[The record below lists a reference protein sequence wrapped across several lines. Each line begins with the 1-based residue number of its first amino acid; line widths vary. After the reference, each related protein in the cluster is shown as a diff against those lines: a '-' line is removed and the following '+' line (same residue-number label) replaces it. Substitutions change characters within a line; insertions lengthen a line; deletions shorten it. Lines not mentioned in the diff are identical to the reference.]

1 MIVDNERYVRLWP
14 RLPGFCQDGVVSETS
29 NPRIDALESRV
40 ARLEEMLEESAAAVP
55 ASSLAEPTPPKALS
69 SSPPPPLPG
78 AQPVALASSIPREF
92 REPRGLNLDSEAVL
106 KWGGVSLVVLAVGF
120 AVSTA
125 ISEGWIGPEL
135 QLAGA
140 VAMSLA
146 LIGGGLHLRPTRLP
160 WSRAL
165 CSGGIAALLT
175 TGASNLFV
183 DQASIDAA
191 FAAIVVV
198 GLGGFVLARIVP
210 SEWVGIVAVTG
221 GVIGWLVVGQA
232 EPPLPFTATAV
243 GLTVLVAVAIAVA
256 LERNWFGLRLLAHVV
271 GLGGLVW
278 LAAVADTG
286 AEQVW
291 TLAVAGAV
299 TMSLLWVPS
308 IGELGSLWQQ
318 LEVQLSAA
326 VAPWAV
332 LVVGLTFEMDTD
344 TAIGSTGL
352 VSAAVMAVFAIGLR
366 AAIRSPHFVSL
377 MLGASVSLTVGLA
390 VLLSAEAAFVAVA
403 VQGAGLIMVSKTL
416 GESIRVLINAAVLLA
431 AAAVFV
437 LVDGV
442 NAWTDDTAYGPD
454 IARFSIIVAIGF
466 GLWLTRHRPTQQVG
480 ALGLLGLLLI
490 WLGSVLVHL
499 PEGQAVV
506 SVSWATLGTVI
517 LIAGAVRKIPEVATV
532 GLAVLALTVTKLL
545 IVDMQ
550 EVETLWR
557 AALFLAV
564 GLGLMRLG
572 FLLARLTAVDE
583 GDAYSSE

>member
-1 MIVDNERYVRLWP
+1 M
-14 RLPGFCQDGVVSETS
+14 
-29 NPRIDALESRV
+29 
-40 ARLEEMLEESAAAVP
+40 
-55 ASSLAEPTPPKALS
+55 S
-69 SSPPPPLPG
+69 SS
-78 AQPVALASSIPREF
+78 APREF
-92 REPRGLNLDSEAVL
+92 RESRRLNLDSEAVL

-125 ISEGWIGPEL
+125 ISEGWIGREL
-135 QLAGA
+135 QLVGA

-146 LIGGGLHLRPTRLP
+146 LIGGGLRLRPTRLP
-160 WSRAL
+160 WSLAL

-175 TGASNLFV
+175 TGASNLFI
-183 DQASIDAA
+183 DQTSTDAA
-191 FAAIVVV
+191 FVAIVVV
-198 GLGGFVLARIVP
+198 GLGGFALARIVP
-210 SEWVGIVAVTG
+210 SEWVGLVTVTG
-221 GVIGWLVVGQA
+221 GVIGWLVVGEA
-232 EPPLPFTATAV
+232 EPPFTVTTV
-243 GLTVLVAVAIAVA
+243 GLAVLVAIAIAVA
-256 LERNWFGLRLLAHVV
+256 LERSWFGLRLLAHVV

-291 TLAVAGAV
+291 TLAIAGAV
-299 TMSLLWVPS
+299 ALSLLWVPS

-326 VAPWAV
+326 VGPWAV

-352 VSAAVMAVFAIGLR
+352 VSAATMTVLAIGLR
-366 AAIRSPHFVSL
+366 TRIRLPHFVSL
-377 MLGASVSLTVGLA
+377 MLGASVSLTLGLA

-416 GESIRVLINAAVLLA
+416 GESIRILVNAAVLLA
-431 AAAVFV
+431 VAAVFV

-442 NAWTDDTAYGPD
+442 NAWIDDSAYGPD
-454 IARFSIIVAIGF
+454 IARLAIIVVIGF
-466 GLWLTRHRPTQQVG
+466 GIWLTRHRPTQRVG

-506 SVSWATLGTVI
+506 SVSWAIVGTVI
-517 LIAGAVRKIPEVATV
+517 LVAGAVRKIPEIATV

-545 IVDMQ
+545 VVDMQ
-550 EVETLWR
+550 EVDTLWR
-557 AALFLAV
+557 AGLFLAV

-572 FLLARLTAVDE
+572 FLLSRLTGAVNDRM
-583 GDAYSSE
+583 DS

>member
-14 RLPGFCQDGVVSETS
+14 RLPEFCQDAVVSETS

-40 ARLEEMLEESAAAVP
+40 ARLEEMLAESAAVAP
-55 ASSLAEPTPPKALS
+55 ASSLAEPTPPNAL

-78 AQPVALASSIPREF
+78 AQPVALPSSAPSEF

-140 VAMSLA
+140 VAISLA

-175 TGASNLFV
+175 TGASDLFI
-183 DQASIDAA
+183 DQASTDAA

-278 LAAVADTG
+278 LAAVADPG

-291 TLAVAGAV
+291 TLVVAGAV
-299 TMSLLWVPS
+299 AMSLLWVPS

-344 TAIGSTGL
+344 IAIGSTGL
-352 VSAAVMAVFAIGLR
+352 VAAAAMTMLAIGLR
-366 AAIRSPHFVSL
+366 TTIRLPHFVSL
-377 MLGASVSLTVGLA
+377 MLGASVSLTLGLA
-390 VLLSAEAAFVAVA
+390 VLLSAEAAFVSIA
-403 VQGAGLIMVSKTL
+403 VQGAGLIMVSKTM
-416 GESIRVLINAAVLLA
+416 GESVRILVNAAVLLGVA
-431 AAAVFV
+431 AIFA
-437 LVDGV
+437 LGDGV

-454 IARFSIIVAIGF
+454 IARFAIIVAIGF

-506 SVSWATLGTVI
+506 SVSWAIVGTVI
-517 LIAGAVRKIPEVATV
+517 LTGGAVRKISEVATV

-545 IVDMQ
+545 VVDMQ
-550 EVETLWR
+550 EVDTLWR
-557 AALFLAV
+557 AGLFLAV

-572 FLLARLTAVDE
+572 FLLSRLTAVDD

>member
-1 MIVDNERYVRLWP
+1 MIVDNRGSVEPIFVCQKL
-14 RLPGFCQDGVVSETS
+14 CQDDVVSDSS

-40 ARLEEMLEESAAAVP
+40 ARLEEMLAESAAVS
-55 ASSLAEPTPPKALS
+55 ASSLVAPVSPGPATL

-78 AQPVALASSIPREF
+78 AQPVPMSSSTSPETRAPRE
-92 REPRGLNLDSEAVL
+92 LNLDSEVVL
-106 KWGGVSLVVLAVGF
+106 KWGGVALVVLAVGF

-135 QLAGA
+135 QLVGA
-140 VAMSLA
+140 VALSLV
-146 LIGGGLHLRPTRLP
+146 LIGVGLRLRLTRLP
-160 WSRAL
+160 WSFAL
-165 CSGGIAALLT
+165 CSGGIAALLIT
-175 TGASNLFV
+175 AASSLFI
-183 DQASIDAA
+183 DQTSTDVA
-191 FAAIVVV
+191 FTAIVVI
-198 GLGGFVLARIVP
+198 GLGGFVLARMVP
-210 SEWVGIVAVTG
+210 SEWVGLVTVMG
-221 GVIGWLVVGQA
+221 GVIAWLVVGQA
-232 EPPLPFTATAV
+232 EPPFTATAV
-243 GLTVLVAVAIAVA
+243 GLTVLAAIAIAVS

-344 TAIGSTGL
+344 IAIGSTGL
-352 VSAAVMAVFAIGLR
+352 VSAAVMAVLAIGLR
-366 AAIRSPHFVSL
+366 TTIRLPHFVSL
-377 MLGASVSLTVGLA
+377 MLGASVSLTLGLA

-403 VQGAGLIMVSKTL
+403 VQGAGLITVSKTL
-416 GESIRVLINAAVLLA
+416 GESIRVLINAAVLLVVA
-431 AAAVFV
+431 AIFA

-506 SVSWATLGTVI
+506 SVSWAILGTMI

-572 FLLARLTAVDE
+572 FLLSRLTGAADE
-583 GDAYSSE
+583 RDAHSSS

>member
-14 RLPGFCQDGVVSETS
+14 RLPEFCQDAVVSETS

-40 ARLEEMLEESAAAVP
+40 ARLEEMLAESAAVVP

-69 SSPPPPLPG
+69 SPPPPLPG
-78 AQPVALASSIPREF
+78 AQPVALPSSAPREF

-140 VAMSLA
+140 VAISLA

-175 TGASNLFV
+175 TGASDLFI
-183 DQASIDAA
+183 DQASTDAA

-278 LAAVADTG
+278 LAAVADPG

-291 TLAVAGAV
+291 TLVVAGAV
-299 TMSLLWVPS
+299 AMSLLWVPS

-332 LVVGLTFEMDTD
+332 LVAGLTFEMDTD
-344 TAIGSTGL
+344 IAIGSTGL
-352 VSAAVMAVFAIGLR
+352 VAAAAMTMLAIGLR
-366 AAIRSPHFVSL
+366 TTIRLPHFVSL
-377 MLGASVSLTVGLA
+377 MLGASVSLTLGLA
-390 VLLSAEAAFVAVA
+390 VLLSAEAAFVSIA
-403 VQGAGLIMVSKTL
+403 VQGAGLIMVSKTM
-416 GESIRVLINAAVLLA
+416 GESVRILVNAAVLLGVA
-431 AAAVFV
+431 AIFA
-437 LVDGV
+437 LGDGV

-454 IARFSIIVAIGF
+454 IARFAIIVAIGF

-506 SVSWATLGTVI
+506 SVSWAIVGTVI
-517 LIAGAVRKIPEVATV
+517 LTGGAVRKISEVATV

-545 IVDMQ
+545 VVDMQ
-550 EVETLWR
+550 EVDTLWR
-557 AALFLAV
+557 AGLFLAV

-572 FLLARLTAVDE
+572 FLLSRLTAVAD
-583 GDAYSSE
+583 GDAYSSK

>member
-14 RLPGFCQDGVVSETS
+14 RLPEFCQDAVVSETS

-40 ARLEEMLEESAAAVP
+40 ARLEEMLAESAAVVP

-69 SSPPPPLPG
+69 SPPPPLPG
-78 AQPVALASSIPREF
+78 AQPVALPSSAPSEF

-140 VAMSLA
+140 VAISLA

-175 TGASNLFV
+175 TGASDLFI
-183 DQASIDAA
+183 DQASTDAA

-278 LAAVADTG
+278 LAAVADPG

-291 TLAVAGAV
+291 TLVVAGAV
-299 TMSLLWVPS
+299 AMSLLWVPS

-344 TAIGSTGL
+344 IAIGSTGL
-352 VSAAVMAVFAIGLR
+352 VAAAAMTMLAIGLR
-366 AAIRSPHFVSL
+366 TTIRLPHFVSL
-377 MLGASVSLTVGLA
+377 MLGASVSLTLGLA
-390 VLLSAEAAFVAVA
+390 VLLSAEAAFVSIA
-403 VQGAGLIMVSKTL
+403 VQGAGLIMVSKTM
-416 GESIRVLINAAVLLA
+416 GESVRILVNAAVLLGVA
-431 AAAVFV
+431 AIFA
-437 LVDGV
+437 LGDGV

-454 IARFSIIVAIGF
+454 IARFAIIVAIGF

-506 SVSWATLGTVI
+506 SVSWAIVGTVI
-517 LIAGAVRKIPEVATV
+517 LTGGAVRKISEVATV

-545 IVDMQ
+545 VVDMQ
-550 EVETLWR
+550 EVDTLWR
-557 AALFLAV
+557 AGLFLAV

-572 FLLARLTAVDE
+572 FLLSRLTAVDD

>member
-1 MIVDNERYVRLWP
+1 
-14 RLPGFCQDGVVSETS
+14 LPS
-29 NPRIDALESRV
+29 
-40 ARLEEMLEESAAAVP
+40 SAP
-55 ASSLAEPTPPKALS
+55 S
-69 SSPPPPLPG
+69 
-78 AQPVALASSIPREF
+78 EF

-140 VAMSLA
+140 VAISLA

-175 TGASNLFV
+175 TGASDLFI
-183 DQASIDAA
+183 DQASTDAA

-278 LAAVADTG
+278 LAAVADPG

-291 TLAVAGAV
+291 TLVVAGAV
-299 TMSLLWVPS
+299 AMSLLWVPS

-344 TAIGSTGL
+344 IAIGSTGL
-352 VSAAVMAVFAIGLR
+352 VAAAAMTMLAIGLR
-366 AAIRSPHFVSL
+366 TTIRLPHFVSL
-377 MLGASVSLTVGLA
+377 MLGASVSLTLGLA
-390 VLLSAEAAFVAVA
+390 VLLSAEAAFVSIA
-403 VQGAGLIMVSKTL
+403 VQGAGLIMVSKTM
-416 GESIRVLINAAVLLA
+416 GESVRILVNAAVLLGVA
-431 AAAVFV
+431 AIFA
-437 LVDGV
+437 LGDGV

-454 IARFSIIVAIGF
+454 IARFAIIVAIGF

-506 SVSWATLGTVI
+506 SVSWAIVGTVI
-517 LIAGAVRKIPEVATV
+517 LTGGAVRKISEVATV

-545 IVDMQ
+545 VVDMQ
-550 EVETLWR
+550 EVDTLWR
-557 AALFLAV
+557 AGLFLAV

-572 FLLARLTAVDE
+572 FLLSRLTAVDD

>member
-1 MIVDNERYVRLWP
+1 M
-14 RLPGFCQDGVVSETS
+14 SETS

-40 ARLEEMLEESAAAVP
+40 ARLEEMLAESAAVVP
-55 ASSLAEPTPPKALS
+55 ASSLAAPTPPKALS

-78 AQPVALASSIPREF
+78 AQPVALPSSAPSEF

-198 GLGGFVLARIVP
+198 GLGGFVLARMVP
-210 SEWVGIVAVTG
+210 SEWVGLVTVMG
-221 GVIGWLVVGQA
+221 GVIAWLVVGEA
-232 EPPLPFTATAV
+232 EPPFTATAV
-243 GLTVLVAVAIAVA
+243 GLTVLAAIAIAVS

-291 TLAVAGAV
+291 TLAVAGALTV
-299 TMSLLWVPS
+299 SLLWVPS
-308 IGELGSLWQQ
+308 IGELESLWQQ

-332 LVVGLTFEMDTD
+332 LVVGLTFEMDND
-344 TAIGSTGL
+344 TAIGSTAL
-352 VSAAVMAVFAIGLR
+352 VSAAAMAVLAIGLR
-366 AAIRSPHFVSL
+366 ATIRSPHFVSL
-377 MLGASVSLTVGLA
+377 MLGASVSLTIGLA
-390 VLLSAEAAFVAVA
+390 VLLSAEATFVAVA

-416 GESIRVLINAAVLLA
+416 GESVRVLINAAVLLVVA
-431 AAAVFV
+431 AIFA

-466 GLWLTRHRPTQQVG
+466 GIWLTRHRPTQQFG

-506 SVSWATLGTVI
+506 SVSWAIVGTVI
-517 LIAGAVRKIPEVATV
+517 LVSGAVRKIPELATV

-545 IVDMQ
+545 VVDMQ
-550 EVETLWR
+550 EVDTLWR
-557 AALFLAV
+557 AGLFLAV

-572 FLLARLTAVDE
+572 FLLSRLTAVD
-583 GDAYSSE
+583 DAYSSE